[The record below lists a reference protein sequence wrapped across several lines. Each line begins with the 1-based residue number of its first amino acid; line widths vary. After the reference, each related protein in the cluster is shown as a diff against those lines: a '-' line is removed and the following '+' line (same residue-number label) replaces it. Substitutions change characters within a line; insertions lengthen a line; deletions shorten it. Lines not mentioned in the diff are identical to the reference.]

1 MKVFVHHIYEYQKGL
16 RNLILHTAHIKYKEQ
31 IINKL
36 TKLNIAFHI
45 EEMSAQKINV
55 FFGAPECVAVVKE
68 INKKF
73 LNNYTPEEDFILGT
87 MLGYDRKLQ
96 CSRFLKFKNQQKNS
110 KLAIENT

>member
-16 RNLILHTAHIKYKEQ
+16 RSLILHTAHIKNESL
-31 IINKL
+31 IIKKL

-45 EEMSAQKINV
+45 EKISSEKINV

-73 LNNYTPEEDFILGT
+73 LNKYTPEEDFILGT

-96 CSRFLKFKNQQKNS
+96 CSRFLKFKKQRQNQMTS
-110 KLAIENT
+110 IEN